1 MPKGGKRP
9 GAGRPR
15 GSRAKADIAKQ
26 LAASGITPLDFFLE
40 ILRDEDSPDADR
52 MWAAVH
58 AAPYCHP
65 KLNAIDHSGAM
76 SLAMTH
82 EEWLDE
88 LERLDKEEASR

>member
-15 GSRAKADIAKQ
+15 GSRAKADIAEHIK
-26 LAASGITPLDFFLE
+26 AGGITPLDYFLN
-40 ILRDEDSPDADR
+40 ILRNEDNPEEDR

-82 EEWLDE
+82 EEALDE
-88 LERLDKEEASR
+88 LERLDNGEASQ

>member
-1 MPKGGKRP
+1 MPRGGKRP

-15 GSRAKADIAKQ
+15 GSPDKAKIAEHIK
-26 LAASGITPLDFFLE
+26 AGGITPLDYFLG
-40 ILRDEDSPDADR
+40 ILRNEDAPKDDR

-65 KLNAIDHSGAM
+65 RLGAIDHSGAM

-82 EEWLDE
+82 EDWLDE
-88 LERLDKEEASR
+88 MERLDNEDGSR

>member
-26 LAASGITPLDFFLE
+26 IKAGGITPLDFFLE
-40 ILRDEDSPDADR
+40 ILRDEDRPDADR
-52 MWAAVH
+52 KWAAQQ

-82 EEWLDE
+82 EEALDE
-88 LERLDKEEASR
+88 LERLDNEEASR